1 MPKFGT
7 KNAYLGIFAIKFLK
21 TIVIFEISIF
31 EFVQLQNFVKKQK
44 CLNLGP
50 KTSNLGI
57 FDQKCYISVFL
68 SNNFKN
74 TIVIF
79 EIIILKFTYLQKFTK
94 KQKYLNLGP
103 KMPYFGIFDQNCLIW
118 VYFRN
123 NLKNPIVIFEISTK
137 KQKYLNLGP
146 KMPYLGIFGLEF

>member
-1 MPKFGT
+1 M
-7 KNAYLGIFAIKFLK
+7 
-21 TIVIFEISIF
+21 
-31 EFVQLQNFVKKQK
+31 
-44 CLNLGP
+44 
-50 KTSNLGI
+50 
-57 FDQKCYISVFL
+57 SVFL
-68 SNNFKN
+68 SKNFKN

-94 KQKYLNLGP
+94 KQKYRNLGP
-103 KMPYFGIFDQNCLIW
+103 KMPYFGIFDQKCLIW

-123 NLKNPIVIFEISTK
+123 NLKNTIVIFEISTK